1 MTVEKNENQSEDAL
15 KKSNE
20 GVNTAFDNKPPTPST
35 EINMGE
41 SPQPSAEASAQAA
54 NLILSASQQLF
65 QASRLEPRLGDYI
78 NKALSMLQEG
88 IRPLAET
95 DSKTEPVLNYTEII
109 KEIMRNLTGDG
120 EKDSKYLM
128 EQIEKYRY
136 HEYGIEILKALHRM
150 VYGFLPE
157 EAKAEL
163 STILKKDNS
172 YIQVILNE
180 VKSKLAEHNLE
191 EAEKL
196 ILEILPSQNS
206 FYPDKV
212 TKYYDFKNSLEW
224 AYFMA
229 KYRPTKEIYCSPI
242 SYNDVFM
249 TYAYILVEKEDY
261 DKAIQTIDTGL
272 RINPL
277 HIDLMFEKASIY
289 KNQKRFEESL
299 QISRDCFDI
308 AYRRVHIARC
318 YRDFGYYFIEN
329 KNWEAAICCHL
340 LSNHWFQTEK
350 AKSELYFISQ
360 QTRKVI
366 DEEYYAGN
374 LDRILQENGVPL
386 EPNHLWIEISSY
398 LGETMVSKNNIEDA
412 KFCYNVAYELTGND
426 SYHEKILELNKNLQ

>member
-1 MTVEKNENQSEDAL
+1 MKKDENQSQEVLERSD
-15 KKSNE
+15 E
-20 GVNTAFDNKPPTPST
+20 GVNNPCDNKPPRPST
-35 EINMGE
+35 GKNGVE

-95 DSKTEPVLNYTEII
+95 DSKPEPVTNYTEII
-109 KEIMRNLTGDG
+109 KEITKKLTGDG

-150 VYGFLPE
+150 LYGILPE

-163 STILKKDNS
+163 STILKKDNT

-191 EAEKL
+191 EAGKL
-196 ILEILPSQNS
+196 ILEILPREELFHSDEFS
-206 FYPDKV
+206 E
-212 TKYYDFKNSLEW
+212 YYDFRNSLEW
-224 AYFMA
+224 AYFMT
-229 KYRPTKEIYCSPI
+229 KNRPCKEIVPFPI
-242 SYNDVFM
+242 SYNDVLM
-249 TYAYILVEKEDY
+249 TYAYVLVEKEDY
-261 DKAIQTIDTGL
+261 DNAIKIIDTGL
-272 RINPL
+272 KRNPL

-289 KNQKRFEESL
+289 KNQKRLEESF

-329 KNWEAAICCHL
+329 KNWDAAICCHL

-374 LDRILQENGVPL
+374 LDRILQENGVQL
-386 EPNHLWIEISSY
+386 EPNHLWIEIASY

-412 KFCYNVAYELTGND
+412 KFCYSVAYELTGND
-426 SYHEKILELNKNLQ
+426 SYHEKILELNKKLQ

>member
-1 MTVEKNENQSEDAL
+1 VKKDENQSQEVLERSD
-15 KKSNE
+15 E
-20 GVNTAFDNKPPTPST
+20 GVNNPCDNKPPRPST
-35 EINMGE
+35 GKNGVE

-95 DSKTEPVLNYTEII
+95 DSKPEPVTNYTEII
-109 KEIMRNLTGDG
+109 KEITKKLTGDG

-150 VYGFLPE
+150 LYGILPE

-163 STILKKDNS
+163 STILKKDNT

-191 EAEKL
+191 EAGKL
-196 ILEILPSQNS
+196 ILEILPREELFHSDEFS
-206 FYPDKV
+206 E
-212 TKYYDFKNSLEW
+212 YYDFRNSLEW
-224 AYFMA
+224 AYFMT
-229 KYRPTKEIYCSPI
+229 KNRPCKEIVPFPI
-242 SYNDVFM
+242 SYNDVLM
-249 TYAYILVEKEDY
+249 TYAYVLVEKEDY
-261 DKAIQTIDTGL
+261 DNAIKIIDTGL
-272 RINPL
+272 KRNPL

-289 KNQKRFEESL
+289 KNQKRLEESF

-329 KNWEAAICCHL
+329 KNWDAAICCHL

-374 LDRILQENGVPL
+374 LDRILQENGVQL
-386 EPNHLWIEISSY
+386 EPNHLWIEIASY

-412 KFCYNVAYELTGND
+412 KFCYSVAYELTGND
-426 SYHEKILELNKNLQ
+426 SYHEKILELNKKLQ

>member
-1 MTVEKNENQSEDAL
+1 MKKDENQSQEVLERSD
-15 KKSNE
+15 E
-20 GVNTAFDNKPPTPST
+20 GVNNPCDNKPPRPST
-35 EINMGE
+35 GKNGVE

-88 IRPLAET
+88 IRPLAAA
-95 DSKTEPVLNYTEII
+95 DSKPEPITNYTEII
-109 KEIMRNLTGDG
+109 KGITKTLTGDG

-150 VYGFLPE
+150 LYGILPE

-163 STILKKDNS
+163 STILKKDNT

-191 EAEKL
+191 EAGKL
-196 ILEILPSQNS
+196 ILEILPREELFHSDEFS
-206 FYPDKV
+206 E
-212 TKYYDFKNSLEW
+212 YYDFRNSLEW
-224 AYFMA
+224 AYFMT
-229 KYRPTKEIYCSPI
+229 KNRPCKEIIPFPI
-242 SYNDVFM
+242 SYNDVLM
-249 TYAYILVEKEDY
+249 TYAYVLVEKEDY
-261 DKAIQTIDTGL
+261 DNAIKIIDTGL
-272 RINPL
+272 KRNPL

-289 KNQKRFEESL
+289 KNQKRLEESF

-329 KNWEAAICCHL
+329 KNWDAAICCHL

-374 LDRILQENGVPL
+374 LDRILQENGVQL
-386 EPNHLWIEISSY
+386 EPNHLWIEIASY

-412 KFCYNVAYELTGND
+412 KFCYSVAYELTGND
-426 SYHEKILELNKNLQ
+426 SYHEKILELNKKLQ